1 MHSLLLA
8 QDEAAAAGLLI
19 FFGLFYLAFIV
30 LFIAA
35 GWKLFTKAGEDGWKI
50 LVPIYN
56 LYVMLQIVGRP
67 GWWLLLMMIP
77 FVNLVVAIIVYI
89 DLAKSFGKD
98 AAFGIGLVFL
108 SPIFFPILAFG
119 DSRYIG
125 PAGPEPRPGYPSLGQ
140 GGYPQQG
147 YGGQQWGQQGIAQ
160 GGYQPPPG
168 QQWGQPPQQPPGQ
181 WGQPG
186 QSQPQQPPGQWG
198 QPGQPQQPPGGQGG
212 GYPPPP
218 I

>member
-8 QDEAAAAGLLI
+8 QQTDAAAAGI
-19 FFGLFYLAFIV
+19 FIFIGLFYLAFIV
-30 LFIAA
+30 LFIVA

-56 LYVMLQIVGRP
+56 LYVMLQIAGRP
-67 GWWLLLMMIP
+67 GWWLLLMFIP
-77 FVNLVVAIIVYI
+77 LVNLVVTIILYI

-98 AAFGIGLVFL
+98 TAFALGLVFL
-108 SPIFFPILAFG
+108 APIFFPILAFG

-125 PAGPEPRPGYPSLGQ
+125 PAGPEPRPGYPNVGQ

-147 YGGQQWGQQGIAQ
+147 YGGQQWGQPGLPQ

-168 QQWGQPPQQPPGQ
+168 QQWGQQPQQPGGWGQPPQQPQPPPGGQ
-181 WGQPG
+181 WGQP
-186 QSQPQQPPGQWG
+186 PQ
-198 QPGQPQQPPGGQGG
+198 GGQG

-218 I
+218 GS